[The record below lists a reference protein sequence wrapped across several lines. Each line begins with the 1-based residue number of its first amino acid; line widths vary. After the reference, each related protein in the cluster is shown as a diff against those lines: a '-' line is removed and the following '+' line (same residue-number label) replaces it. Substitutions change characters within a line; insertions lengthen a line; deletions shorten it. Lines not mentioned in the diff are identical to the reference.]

1 MSDTSKVEACSCNM
15 RKKVALGILG
25 VLPEEI
31 CGVSDSDLADFMSF
45 DKSGPNG
52 EPVLALRFCPWCSH
66 PIAKEERITH
76 VQFQEADD
84 DQDESESWR
93 GTGDDD
99 NEDDGE

>member
-1 MSDTSKVEACSCNM
+1 MSDTNKIEACACNM

-52 EPVLALRFCPWCSH
+52 EPVLAIRFCPWCSH

-76 VQFQEADD
+76 VQFDEADEE
-84 DQDESESWR
+84 DESESWR

>member
-1 MSDTSKVEACSCNM
+1 MSETNKIEACACNM

-76 VQFQEADD
+76 VQFDEADEE
-84 DQDESESWR
+84 DESESWR